1 MMWWND
7 GWGSVAWGWFAL
19 LHMIWGVLIVSGVVA
34 LVLWALG
41 HSFRPRRSMGEDRA
55 LEILRERYA
64 RGEISKEE
72 YEERKRVLK
81 G

>member
-1 MMWWND
+1 MVWSD
-7 GWGSVAWGWFAL
+7 GWSVAGWGWFGL
-19 LHMIWGVLIVSGVVA
+19 LHLLWWLLIIAGIVA
-34 LVLWALG
+34 LVRWIFGGGGRIAPA
-41 HSFRPRRSMGEDRA
+41 PRENRA

-72 YEERKRVLK
+72 YEERKRVLE